1 MCLAVRRIK
10 STRQRGIRFI
20 GLIDESKKRSVI
32 IAVIELTRVPR
43 IPAIPQI
50 SADLDLPMISL
61 CPRVFGPCVRFTG
74 MNRKELKVVRLL
86 EPDLCNECRFSHRAT
101 VEMADGSVQVMVQCR
116 RLDCDNWDYA
126 TVQEPQNVTP
136 EAA

>member
-10 STRQRGIRFI
+10 SVGQRGIRFI
-20 GLIDESKKRSVI
+20 GLIDELKMLSVI
-32 IAVIELTRVPR
+32 IAVIELTR
-43 IPAIPQI
+43 IKNNLAIPQI
-50 SADLDLPMISL
+50 LGSSGIPMISL